1 MKNFINT
8 FSSSE
13 MNVVIQKNKAHIYSG
28 SCLEIYL
35 QSKPTLCLEL
45 NIFQRC
51 EKQAVVHPKN
61 IL

>member
-1 MKNFINT
+1 
-8 FSSSE
+8 
-13 MNVVIQKNKAHIYSG
+13 MNVVIQKNKTQIYSG

-35 QSKPTLCLEL
+35 QSKSTLCLEL

-51 EKQAVVHPKN
+51 EKQAVVYPKN